1 MGLCGLPDT
10 VFVRAKDICQCLG
23 ITQWELNNV
32 VDAGLIHRFVW
43 GTKKRGK
50 YLRAEVLKVFMKGVN
65 YDVLDMGKK
74 QVQG

>member
-23 ITQWELNNV
+23 ITEHDLYNV
-32 VDAGLIHRFVW
+32 VDAGLIQRFMW
-43 GTKKRGK
+43 GKKKRGR
-50 YLRAEVLKVFMKGVN
+50 YLRAEVLRVFMKGVN